1 MLDEGI
7 AVSMAR
13 ADCRSC
19 ADAVAPCALTFPATK
34 LARADQ
40 AIE

>member
-19 ADAVAPCALTFPATK
+19 ADAAAHALTIPATI
-34 LARADQ
+34 LACGPRTR
-40 AIE
+40 